1 MLAGLASAATHPFP
15 VGDPPVELGA
25 FEGLGRA
32 VVAGQLGQL
41 AGELGGQVAGL
52 AAGQP
57 LTQHRQG
64 GPGRL
69 FGVLAGVDPARS
81 WTCLM
86 NSSNVMLPSL
96 QLDAPAGLPTA
107 RSRPESRSYLRR
119 GRAEQ
124 PTPQHDRV
132 TQGLP
137 RGSRSR
143 R

>member
-69 FGVLAGVDPARS
+69 LGVLAGVEPAPFLDLLDELVERHAAIPPAR
-81 WTCLM
+81 
-86 NSSNVMLPSL
+86 
-96 QLDAPAGLPTA
+96 
-107 RSRPESRSYLRR
+107 RSCGASD
-119 GRAEQ
+119 RALS
-124 PTPQHDRV
+124 P
-132 TQGLP
+132 
-137 RGSRSR
+137 
-143 R
+143 